1 MLLASYTQRM
11 LWPEN
16 EFADYQPP
24 EPSLPSSIGHHAE
37 WLAACKTGSATSCHF
52 GRSGPITETMLL
64 GNVAYRSG
72 VTLQWDAAGLEVT
85 NAPQADDLLR
95 REYREGWTL

>member
-1 MLLASYTQRM
+1 
-11 LWPEN
+11 
-16 EFADYQPP
+16 
-24 EPSLPSSIGHHAE
+24 
-37 WLAACKTGSATSCHF
+37 
-52 GRSGPITETMLL
+52 MLL

-95 REYREGWTL
+95 REYCEGWTL